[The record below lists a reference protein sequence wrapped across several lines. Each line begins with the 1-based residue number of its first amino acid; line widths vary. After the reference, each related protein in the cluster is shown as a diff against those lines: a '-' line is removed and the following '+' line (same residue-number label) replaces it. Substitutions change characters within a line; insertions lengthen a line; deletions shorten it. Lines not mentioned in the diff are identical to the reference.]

1 MDTHENIPGST
12 ETSEITK
19 QNTKDT
25 SSSVKQ
31 QGSKSLSPRIVTWL
45 YQWFQV
51 NTFSPGFLSGTWSQP
66 IFGYLAAFV
75 GQLVIVIGLLALI
88 HTYPSFGFPEGPL
101 ILVILLVALG
111 WGAGPSIVALLIGAV
126 LLIFLVFPPIFSLS
140 FDQSADVIE
149 LCLYLAV
156 GLTISIL
163 ASNIERAR
171 RTSERLRL
179 RLDTIIDAIP
189 DSIVLYDLQGRR
201 IQQNRVARELNPV
214 ENPPLSVKEMPGKLA
229 IRRPGGDPFPFEA
242 LPIVRA
248 LRGETVVGAE
258 LLFRVP
264 LRQQDRLV
272 SISAAPLHAPS
283 SKTIEGAVTITHDLS
298 ERKRIEDALRASEEQ
313 EHFLSEINKVLNS
326 SLDYQ
331 NTLTSIAKLVVPQL
345 ADWFSI
351 DLVNTEGQFELIEV
365 HHKDPELVQWARALR
380 EKYLIDPG
388 APTGPPLVVRTGQSE
403 LYSEITDKM
412 LEASVRNEEELII
425 ARQIGLTSLMYVP
438 LVASGRTIGIIS
450 LGLSP
455 VGMLVLRECMDTLL
469 RKLWA
474 SQSRYFSLQIARMNL
489 RRSWSRLKRASGLT
503 IMKRCG

>member
-1 MDTHENIPGST
+1 MDTHENIPG
-12 ETSEITK
+12 TSETPEIMK
-19 QNTKDT
+19 QNTKDP

-31 QGSKSLSPRIVTWL
+31 QWSKSLPLRIVTWPYKWL
-45 YQWFQV
+45 QV
-51 NTFSPGFLSGTWSQP
+51 NTFSPGFLLGTWSQP

-88 HTYPSFGFPEGPL
+88 HTYTSFGFPEGPL

-149 LCLYLAV
+149 LCLYLTV

-201 IQQNRVARELNPV
+201 IQQNRVARELNPF
-214 ENPPLSVKEMPGKLA
+214 ETLPL
-229 IRRPGGDPFPFEA
+229 
-242 LPIVRA
+242 VRA

-258 LLFRVP
+258 LLYRVP
-264 LRQQDRLV
+264 FRQQDRLV
-272 SISAAPLHAPS
+272 SISAAPLLTPS
-283 SKTIEGAVTITHDLS
+283 GKTIEGAVTITHDLS

-313 EHFLSEINKVLNS
+313 EHFLSEVNKVLNS

-331 NTLTSIAKLVVPQL
+331 KTLTSIAKLVVPQL

-365 HHKDPELVQWARALR
+365 HHKDPELVQWAKALR
-380 EKYLIDPG
+380 EKYPIDPG
-388 APTGPPLVVRTGQSE
+388 AQTGPPLVVRTGQSE
-403 LYSEITDKM
+403 LYSEITDEM
-412 LEASVRNEEELII
+412 LEAFVRNEEELII

-438 LVASGRTIGIIS
+438 LAASGRTIGIIS
-450 LGLSP
+450 FVSTESG
-455 VGMLVLRECMDTLL
+455 
-469 RKLWA
+469 RK
-474 SQSRYFSLQIARMNL
+474 
-489 RRSWSRLKRASGLT
+489 
-503 IMKRCG
+503 